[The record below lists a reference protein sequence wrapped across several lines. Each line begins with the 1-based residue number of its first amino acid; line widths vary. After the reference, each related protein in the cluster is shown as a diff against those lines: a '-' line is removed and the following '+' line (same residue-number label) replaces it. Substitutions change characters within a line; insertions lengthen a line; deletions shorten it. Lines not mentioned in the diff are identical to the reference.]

1 MKVGLCGVGR
11 MGAVMGERLIESGHD
26 IVVWN
31 RTPEKAE
38 PLTALGARQ
47 VSTAAALASECDTVL
62 SILADDDALDAAY
75 AGDAGLLSGDATNR
89 LFIEM
94 STVRPATIRRIGDAA
109 RQRGHAFLE
118 CPVSGSVGPA
128 RNGKLL
134 GMAGGNPEDL
144 ERARPVLDV
153 LCRRVEHVGPL
164 GAGAAMKLAVNLP
177 LNVYWEAVGEAL
189 SFADRAGID
198 TGLAISILTDTSGAI
213 PSAAVRLPPVVE
225 ALNGRTD
232 GPVGFTI
239 SGTVKDLDLMCD
251 FAAENGIEAPVL
263 ETTRRCYRQAAG
275 SDEWTVRNGP
285 LMAAWRVERNR
296 RGMKA

>member
-1 MKVGLCGVGR
+1 MKIGLCGVGR
-11 MGAVMGERLIESGHD
+11 MGAAMGGRLIESGHD
-26 IVVWN
+26 IAVWN
-31 RTPEKAE
+31 RTRQNAE
-38 PLTALGARQ
+38 PLTARGARLIP
-47 VSTAAALASECDTVL
+47 TPAALASECDTVL
-62 SILADDDALDAAY
+62 SILADDDALDTVY
-75 AGDAGLLSGDATNR
+75 EGEDGLLSGGTGNT

-94 STVRPATIRRIGDAA
+94 STVRPATIRRIGEAT

-118 CPVSGSVGPA
+118 CPVSGSIDPA

-134 GMAGGNPEDL
+134 GMAGGKPEDL

-189 SFADRAGID
+189 SFADKAGID
-198 TGLAISILTDTSGAI
+198 TGLAVSILTDTTGAI
-213 PSAAVRLPPVVE
+213 PSAATRLPPAVD
-225 ALNGRTD
+225 ALNGEAG

-239 SGTVKDLDLMCD
+239 AGSAKDLELMSG

-263 ETTRRCYRQAAG
+263 EAARRCYEQAAG
-275 SDEWTVRNGP
+275 SGEWSMRNGS
-285 LMAAWRVERNR
+285 LMAAWRVDRNR
-296 RGMKA
+296 RGEKA